1 MSLAPLGGIA
11 AGATAGATTGAS
23 GQAGDGGF
31 AAAIDALLAAL
42 IPQGTT
48 PGAAGTT
55 LAGQPAT
62 DVADEGTAEP
72 ATDLDPTIDA
82 ALLAGLVSA
91 GLVAPDLTKAG
102 PMPTGKGGGAPALAD
117 PSLAST
123 SLADLAIGG
132 IGGLGGLAA
141 TAPATSQR
149 LAAEPIPATA
159 TPTPATAGVPQTA
172 SDPGAIAPAP
182 GSDATLP
189 QATAS
194 TTAAAA
200 TVTAAASADQQTTP
214 TTDDPATGSTI
225 PRVEPSPVA
234 GPSVQDGPG
243 GDGLPDRGAQARAG
257 TAASPASGVTHA
269 TTRAADPA
277 DPTATD
283 PTAPSPT
290 TPIVVGSVAPTAAT
304 TAATP
309 APSAQAATPVT
320 QVAAETVRMFQAGN
334 GLHRVT
340 ITLNPES
347 LGQVRVSL
355 SVKDGQVSVR
365 LAAAESARHTLVE
378 GAPELRRLLEAV
390 GATDVRV
397 VVRDL
402 SGAETSR
409 ATTWSFG
416 QDPSASGQQGQ
427 GRSTGQDGL
436 NGQPAGNGAGAN
448 SDQHAGTRAGST
460 ARDGSTDGSSPLRP
474 DPVVTPRTRS
484 TGVDVTV

>member
-11 AGATAGATTGAS
+11 AGSAAGVAGAAG

-42 IPQGTT
+42 LPQGPT
-48 PGAAGTT
+48 PGAPGAT
-55 LAGQPAT
+55 LPGQPAT
-62 DVADEGTAEP
+62 DDAEDP
-72 ATDLDPTIDA
+72 ATGLEPSVDA

-91 GLVAPDLTKAG
+91 GLVAPDLTKAS
-102 PMPTGKGGGAPALAD
+102 PLPTATAAGTP
-117 PSLAST
+117 T
-123 SLADLAIGG
+123 LADLAVGG
-132 IGGLGGLAA
+132 IAPGA
-141 TAPATSQR
+141 APAGQR
-149 LAAEPIPATA
+149 LATQPALPVAIPTA
-159 TPTPATAGVPQTA
+159 ASAAAPLTA

-189 QATAS
+189 QATA
-194 TTAAAA
+194 AA
-200 TVTAAASADQQTTP
+200 TSAATPALADQQTTP
-214 TTDDPATGSTI
+214 STTDDPAAGSTI
-225 PRVEPSPVA
+225 PRVDTSPVA

-257 TAASPASGVTHA
+257 MAASPASGVTRS
-269 TTRAADPA
+269 TTRDADPAAKPA
-277 DPTATD
+277 DPTT
-283 PTAPSPT
+283 PSPT
-290 TPIVVGSVAPTAAT
+290 IAVTTVTPNATVAAAAPAT
-304 TAATP
+304 T
-309 APSAQAATPVT
+309 AQAATPVV
-320 QVAAETVRMFQAGN
+320 QVATETVRMFQAGN

-365 LAAAESARHTLVE
+365 LAASESARHTLVE

-460 ARDGSTDGSSPLRP
+460 ARDGSTDGSNPLRP
-474 DPVVTPRTRS
+474 DPVVTPRTPS